1 MFDSLQDKFGSL
13 FRNLAGKGKISESNV
28 RDAMKDV
35 RTALLEAD
43 VHFDVVNTFVAE
55 VTQKALG
62 TEVLS
67 SLEPGEQMIKIVY
80 DELIR
85 LMGTD
90 EDVAEAGSEG
100 MMAGGGPRMAAQA
113 PRILFVDP
121 PPTIIMMCGLQ
132 GSGKTT
138 TCGKLALYVKGK
150 GKNPL
155 LVAADLQ
162 RPAAIDQLHTLGEQT
177 ETPVYSERENKNPVQ
192 VCRNA
197 IEFAKKNGRDV
208 VILDTAGRLHIDKP
222 LMDELRAV
230 NLQTKPHQIFLVV
243 DAMVGQDAVNSA
255 KAFNE
260 QLELDGIILTKFDSD
275 TRGGAALSVRTV
287 TGKPIKF
294 LGVGEKLQALEEFHP
309 ERIAQRM
316 LGMGDILTLVEKAQA
331 EFDEAKATKLQEK
344 MAKAT
349 FTLDDFLEQMRSV
362 RKMGPLKQLMGL
374 LPGIGAALKDIQLP
388 EEQLNQTEAI
398 IQSMNRKERENPEVI
413 DGSRRRRIAR
423 GSGAQTEDVSHLI
436 KGFSERAGDGQEN
449 DRAFD
454 GIAAEDG
461 AGDVAAGH
469 EQDGRGRG
477 GIAQD
482 DIDAASQIAALAG
495 AEKEIAGEAAAR
507 EMKTRGIGVLP
518 MHAWAGRPS
527 HVAPAIACPSAERL
541 GHGVVNIGAA
551 FGGPEYAVGKA
562 A

>member
-1 MFDSLQDKFGSL
+1 MFESLQEKFGSL
-13 FRNLAGKGKISESNV
+13 FRNLAGKGKISETNV
-28 RDAMKDV
+28 RDAMKEV

-43 VHFDVVNTFVAE
+43 VHFDVVNQFVAD
-55 VTQKALG
+55 VTQKSVG

-67 SLEPGEQMIKIVY
+67 SLEPGQQMIKIVY

-90 EDVAEAGSEG
+90 EEVAEAGSEG
-100 MMAGGGPRMAAQA
+100 APRMATAA
-113 PRILFVDP
+113 PRIMFVDP
-121 PPTIIMMCGLQ
+121 APTVIMMCGLQ

-138 TCGKLALYVKGK
+138 TCGKLAQYLKSK

-177 ETPVYSERENKNPVQ
+177 QVPVYSERENKNPVQ
-192 VCRNA
+192 VARNSIA
-197 IEFAKKNGRDV
+197 HARQNGRDV
-208 VILDTAGRLHIDKP
+208 VILDTAGRLHIDQP

-230 NLQTKPHQIFLVV
+230 NLQAKPHQIFLVV

-275 TRGGAALSVRTV
+275 TRGGAALSVKAI

-294 LGVGEKLQALEEFHP
+294 IGVGEKLDALEEFFP

-316 LGMGDILTLVEKAQA
+316 LGMGDILTLVEKAQS
-331 EFDEAKATKLQEK
+331 EFDEAKTRKLQEK

-362 RKMGPLKQLMGL
+362 RKMGPLKNLLGM
-374 LPGIGAALKDIQLP
+374 LPGVGAALKDIQLP
-388 EEQLNQTEAI
+388 EEELNKTEAI
-398 IQSMNRKERENPEVI
+398 IQSMTRKEREEPDGV

-423 GSGAQTEDVSHLI
+423 GSGTQTEDVARLI
-436 KGFSERAGDGQEN
+436 KGFSHARDFAKRMTGMSLGSRAKMAQAMSHMDMNKLAPG
-449 DRAFD
+449 
-454 GIAAEDG
+454 G
-461 AGDVAAGH
+461 AGSLPRMSAQQSKSRLSP
-469 EQDGRGRG
+469 EQKRRLREKRLRG
-477 GIAQD
+477 
-482 DIDAASQIAALAG
+482 
-495 AEKEIAGEAAAR
+495 K
-507 EMKTRGIGVLP
+507 
-518 MHAWAGRPS
+518 
-527 HVAPAIACPSAERL
+527 
-541 GHGVVNIGAA
+541 
-551 FGGPEYAVGKA
+551 
-562 A
+562 